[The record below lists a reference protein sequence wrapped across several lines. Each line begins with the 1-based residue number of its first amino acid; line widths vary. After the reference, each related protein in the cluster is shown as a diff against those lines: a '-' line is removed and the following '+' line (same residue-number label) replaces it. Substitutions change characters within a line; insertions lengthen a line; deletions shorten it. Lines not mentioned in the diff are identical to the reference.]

1 MGCVTSFLILAHV
14 LSPLSG
20 VLVFIAGTVVK
31 VKPSKSL
38 RFKMLRSTVIFCAII
53 GFTGYVWSTSV
64 YECIT
69 ILYWD
74 FCGTIGQGNLVYYLV
89 AFDTLI
95 TIYLAVPF
103 LTYFSLKH
111 TVQAKNTNKP
121 L

>member
-1 MGCVTSFLILAHV
+1 MPAPVIEK
-14 LSPLSG
+14 
-20 VLVFIAGTVVK
+20 LVFIAGTVVK